1 MSQELDKE
9 ALDFVKQKASPP
21 PPYEHMCDFE
31 SFNEKL
37 PSKNDFYSLLSHKK
51 IIDKEYQHVLT
62 V

>member
-9 ALDFVKQKASPP
+9 VLDFVKQKAF